1 MKNRHNIQNTQKSQH
16 PLENLFEGYF
26 LSPEDRDYAFQ
37 NVDKDKLRKVIE
49 DFPKY
54 LKGILV
60 YPPNTF
66 VDGIGIENN
75 DEQVILSVNSLY
87 QLWER
92 SEYWVQRKGKDTLYI
107 FGMSYS
113 EEFNSFIIGGYLH
126 PQDEFVALHWEQ
138 SISTIGLLT
147 NSLNY
152 DEFTETVRL
161 KKDTALYRLFNLAK
175 TA

>member
-1 MKNRHNIQNTQKSQH
+1 MKKNKTMK
-16 PLENLFEGYF
+16 ELFRSYI

-54 LKGILV
+54 LKGIPV

-66 VDGIGIENN
+66 VDGVGIENN

-92 SEYWVQRKGKDTLYI
+92 SEYLVQRKGKDTLYI

-147 NSLNY
+147 DSLNY